1 MVVCGK
7 ILEICYSTETLDV
20 AKLLLCLNQDG
31 QEATDACQKTETGGD
46 KQQGVYDPECMGKY
60 LNLVTNMKHWMVTNC

>member
-7 ILEICYSTETLDV
+7 IFEICYSTETLDV
-20 AKLLLCLNQDG
+20 AKLLVCLTQDG
-31 QEATDACQKTETGGD
+31 QEALEACQKTETGD
-46 KQQGVYDPECMGKY
+46 KQLDVYDSECMGKY

>member
-1 MVVCGK
+1 M
-7 ILEICYSTETLDV
+7 ETLDD
-20 AKLLLCLNQDG
+20 AKLLVCLIQDG
-31 QEATDACQKTETGGD
+31 QEAIDACQKPETGD